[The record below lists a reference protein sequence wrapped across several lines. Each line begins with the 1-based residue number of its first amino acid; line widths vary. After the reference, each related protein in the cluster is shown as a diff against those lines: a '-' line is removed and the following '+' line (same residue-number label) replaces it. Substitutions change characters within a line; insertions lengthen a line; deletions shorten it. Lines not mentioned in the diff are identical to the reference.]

1 MANDSSY
8 SGDATLHAES
18 PAMQVAVAHM
28 DSTSSQIRAL
38 IKAINGHVTD
48 VMATW
53 QGDASIAFSGAAG
66 HWNEAAVKMDRVLQ
80 DMHDG
85 VHASRVGHDTQED
98 ANAQDLLRAGQ
109 ATFGISPA

>member
-1 MANDSSY
+1 MAHDSSFG
-8 SGDATLHAES
+8 GDATLHAES

-38 IKAINGHVTD
+38 IKAISTYVND
-48 VMATW
+48 VAATW
-53 QGDASIAFSGAAG
+53 HGDASFAFQGAAA
-66 HWNEAAVKMDRVLQ
+66 HWNEAAVKMDKVLI

-85 VHASRVGHDTQED
+85 VHASRLSHDTQEE

-109 ATFGISPA
+109 ATFGIQA